1 MMLFALMLACGPKTP
16 PATNP
21 TDPAAVP
28 TEPVPVA
35 ATTPAPAATTPAV
48 EPTPAPAAV
57 PGTAVSAPRETG
69 PDYAGKMA
77 STDRRQLNDA
87 VAMLTTQDPGKAQE
101 ALTRLQALSGNYPDV
116 AVVYYNMGLAY
127 LYMGQADQARK
138 AWLRATEVDPSFGR
152 AWANLGAL
160 SARDRRPDLALA
172 SYQAGLRY
180 APDDLSLH
188 VAAIGALRELKRYD
202 DAVAEAKAALRI
214 NSKAIDVYNQ
224 LALVYLDTKQ
234 YDLARFVLE
243 KARLDIPGAEQN
255 AQLHAAMGE
264 IYLRLGYPGDAQ
276 TSFEKAL
283 QIDPF
288 QVSALQFLGNYH
300 LDNRSYADAAPLWER
315 VCGLLP
321 NDAGPRQSLGIA
333 YRGLGRYEDAKRVY
347 EEALRLDPKNP
358 EPLRNLAVL
367 YGDYMKAYDA
377 AVQAIE
383 DYRKAGGGPAAELD
397 AWIQALRK
405 EQKKAE
411 DKKRREEEKRRR
423 EEERKAQEAATPPT
437 PAPETPAPTPT
448 PEPAPGGDSPWGGGG

>member
-1 MMLFALMLACGPKTP
+1 MTLLALLLACGPKTP
-16 PATNP
+16 PVTNP

-28 TEPVPVA
+28 TQPAPVA
-35 ATTPAPAATTPAV
+35 APAPTAAPAEPAPAA
-48 EPTPAPAAV
+48 PTV

-69 PDYAGKMA
+69 PDYGGKMG
-77 STDRRQLNDA
+77 SVDRRQLNDA

-101 ALTRLQALSGNYPDV
+101 ALTRLQGLAGNNPDA

-127 LYMGQADQARK
+127 LYMGQTDQARK

-160 SARDRRPDLALA
+160 SARDKRPDLALA

-188 VAAIGALRELKRYD
+188 VAAIGALRELKRHD
-202 DAVAEAKAALRI
+202 EAVAAAKTALKL

-264 IYLRLGYPGDAQ
+264 VYLRLGYPGDAL
-276 TSFEKAL
+276 TSFERAL

-288 QVSALQFLGNYH
+288 QVAALQFLGSYH
-300 LDNRSYADAAPLWER
+300 LDNRSFADAAPLWER

-321 NDAGPRQSLGIA
+321 NEAGPRQSLGIA
-333 YRGLGRYEDAKRVY
+333 YRGLNRYEDAKRAY

-411 DKKRREEEKRRR
+411 DKKRRDEEKRRR
-423 EEERKAQEAATPPT
+423 DEERKAQEAATPPA
-437 PAPETPAPTPT
+437 PAPETPAPA
-448 PEPAPGGDSPWGGGG
+448 PAPDPGGGSPW